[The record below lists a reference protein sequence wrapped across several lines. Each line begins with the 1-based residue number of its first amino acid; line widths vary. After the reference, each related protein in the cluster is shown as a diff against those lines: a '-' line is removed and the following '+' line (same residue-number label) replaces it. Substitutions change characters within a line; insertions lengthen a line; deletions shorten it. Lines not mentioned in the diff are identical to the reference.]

1 LWFKDP
7 LAVVAESGAAQPA
20 RTPVQPEAPA
30 VAQNTAPM
38 PPAESASKS
47 AGNAAPP
54 GGAGDWGRLIS
65 GEELGNEV
73 KAVKSSLSDKLQSVG
88 KYSGNYK
95 EVRVEAAVL
104 AALAGIVKLHP
115 DGPSWKTNA
124 KFVRDLSSEI
134 VREAKA
140 NGQKFYDP
148 TRAAFDKLESVLS
161 GNLPPDLA
169 EAAETVPFSEVASR
183 REIMSRLE
191 RVRAYVKQG
200 VTTEAQ
206 FNKELD
212 KVAHE
217 AAVLRAMVRVV
228 ATEGYDLSDDDL
240 YKEYTNE
247 LIDAGQK
254 ITDAV
259 QNKDFNAFNEA
270 VNRIEK
276 ACSACHQEYKN
287 S

>member
-1 LWFKDP
+1 
-7 LAVVAESGAAQPA
+7 
-20 RTPVQPEAPA
+20 
-30 VAQNTAPM
+30 
-38 PPAESASKS
+38 
-47 AGNAAPP
+47 
-54 GGAGDWGRLIS
+54 
-65 GEELGNEV
+65 
-73 KAVKSSLSDKLQSVG
+73 
-88 KYSGNYK
+88 
-95 EVRVEAAVL
+95 
-104 AALAGIVKLHP
+104 
-115 DGPSWKTNA
+115 
-124 KFVRDLSSEI
+124 
-134 VREAKA
+134 
-140 NGQKFYDP
+140 
-148 TRAAFDKLESVLS
+148 
-161 GNLPPDLA
+161 
-169 EAAETVPFSEVASR
+169 VASR